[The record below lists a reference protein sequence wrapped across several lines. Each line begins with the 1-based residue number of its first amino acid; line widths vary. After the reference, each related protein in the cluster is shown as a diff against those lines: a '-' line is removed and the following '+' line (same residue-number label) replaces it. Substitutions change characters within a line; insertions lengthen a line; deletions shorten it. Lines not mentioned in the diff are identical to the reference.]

1 MKNLVIVEH
10 DNKTIKPST
19 YSTITAASKI
29 SQEVYAIILGS
40 DIESALEDL
49 KKCNHLKKIFFVNN
63 KELTE
68 HMKSIFIYFKI
79 FRRQKLYSYL
89 FSIYNVWQKFVTK
102 DICRIRRTAN
112 I

>member
-49 KKCNHLKKIFFVNN
+49 KKCNHLKKFF
-63 KELTE
+63 
-68 HMKSIFIYFKI
+68 
-79 FRRQKLYSYL
+79 
-89 FSIYNVWQKFVTK
+89 
-102 DICRIRRTAN
+102 C
-112 I
+112 